1 MFEPN
6 IISSADEMLGLDS
19 AGVGEVN
26 VGSVF
31 ELFSSADEMLGLVS
45 VVVETN
51 IGSGL
56 GVIGALWASRG
67 ISIVDVSPLITF
79 ERDSIS

>member
-1 MFEPN
+1 MFELN
-6 IISSADEMLGLDS
+6 IIPSADEMLGLDS
-19 AGVGEVN
+19 AGVDEVN

-31 ELFSSADEMLGLVS
+31 ELFSSADEILGLVS

-67 ISIVDVSPLITF
+67 ISIVDVSPLIMF